1 MYLFLSCQLK
11 DFKSPLFENVLPYPF
26 YYLIIFPIWLF
37 QWSFTTHA
45 CMLSFFSR
53 VWLFVASWIVA
64 RWLLC
69 PCHFPG
75 KNTGVGYNVLLQG
88 LFPTQGLNPPS
99 SIAGGFFMSEP
110 LGKPVVIY
118 HILYVYSIR
127 HCSVKYSLLFLLIR
141 NLVHSLVVIH
151 LTIIAL
157 STYFD
162 NTLEAFQIYT
172 GALFE

>member
-1 MYLFLSCQLK
+1 
-11 DFKSPLFENVLPYPF
+11 
-26 YYLIIFPIWLF
+26 
-37 QWSFTTHA
+37 
-45 CMLSFFSR
+45 
-53 VWLFVASWIVA
+53 
-64 RWLLC
+64 
-69 PCHFPG
+69 
-75 KNTGVGYNVLLQG
+75 
-88 LFPTQGLNPPS
+88 
-99 SIAGGFFMSEP
+99 MSEP